1 MLSTELSKKVS
12 PYWIIISINRS
23 SVFRWNIQ
31 QWKRPPVTAGWWS
44 ATIGGCRAQQTPMEW
59 LNRLREAN
67 SQWEVIPIG
76 NGPRK
81 KWIFESIS
89 TNWQWHK
96 FIFIGGSSMPWWN
109 WKVIQRN
116 GWKVWV
122 CAVYR
127 LIQQAKCPSV
137 VSNEAVLTGSG
148 GTMWGSVLRRQV

>member
-89 TNWQWHK
+89 TNWQWRK
-96 FIFIGGSSMPWWN
+96 FVFIGGSSMPWWN

-116 GWKVWV
+116 GWKVIK
-122 CAVYR
+122 R
-127 LIQQAKCPSV
+127 LVENRQTRVFATFKQGQPTSSPNRPVTEV
-137 VSNEAVLTGSG
+137 V
-148 GTMWGSVLRRQV
+148 WR